1 MLKKLV
7 LAVVISCLILVPT
20 VAFAEQL
27 ADKLAFGV
35 QYTPQFYGF
44 SLKYQLDPERIIQP
58 IIYLSAQGDGSASQS
73 SKKML
78 AIRALYDLNNSGP
91 YASYFGWGVGL
102 NALEEVV
109 GGITK
114 SDTKYGLQGFVGWEN
129 ASAQSPLRLNF
140 ELILGFIQEGDK
152 DSYKAGFGL
161 GLGAHYRF

>member
-7 LAVVISCLILVPT
+7 LTVMISCVILVPA
-20 VAFAEQL
+20 VASAEQL

-44 SLKYQLDPERIIQP
+44 SFKYQLDAERIIQP
-58 IIYLSAQGDGSASQS
+58 IIYLSAQGDGGANNS
-73 SKKML
+73 SKKTL

-91 YASYFGWGVGL
+91 YAGYFGWGVGL
-102 NALEEVV
+102 NSLDEVV
-109 GGITK
+109 NGVSS

-129 ASAQSPLRLNF
+129 ASPQSPLRLSF
-140 ELILGFIQEGDK
+140 ELILGFTQEGDR